1 MKEQPEENTSETEDF
16 SAVAAKPQM
25 AKSFGPTLVDA
36 RNAARKSVEE
46 ISETTRIQASY
57 LRALETEDW
66 SNVPGGV
73 IGRGFVRLLS
83 RELSMDAEELM
94 SLYIESRSDGNA
106 YPVHVVPKPNSNIKL
121 KNNGSFLPK
130 YIILGIILLLILG
143 WLGYLGVRKFAS
155 TGETTGHRENIE
167 SLEPEP
173 ESAKAADAVGWDIEK
188 NTSSTGALSE
198 NKKHTAATSAQQRPA
213 AEGILDLKIQ
223 AVESVWVS
231 VVSDGRDKKE
241 QRLGPGEARSFAAN
255 NNFAVRL
262 GSAGSVR
269 LFWNGELL
277 KIPGK
282 PDQTLDLS
290 LPRDLNDL
298 TL

>member
-1 MKEQPEENTSETEDF
+1 MKEQPEENTSEAENS
-16 SAVAAKPQM
+16 SAGVEKPQT
-25 AKSFGPTLVDA
+25 AKSFGPALAAA
-36 RNAARKSVEE
+36 RNAAKKSVEE
-46 ISETTRIQASY
+46 ISETTRIQPSY

-66 SNVPGGV
+66 DNVPGGV

-83 RELSMDAEELM
+83 RELSVDAGSLM

-106 YPVHVVPKPNSNIKL
+106 YPVHVVPKPNSKIKL
-121 KNNGSFLPK
+121 KNTGYLLPK
-130 YIILGIILLLILG
+130 SIIFGIVLLLILG
-143 WLGYLGVRKFAS
+143 WLGYWGVRKFAS
-155 TGETTGHRENIE
+155 SGETTGRQENIE
-167 SLEPEP
+167 SSESER
-173 ESAKAADAVGWDIEK
+173 ESAKAAEAGDGAGEK
-188 NTSSTGALSE
+188 NIHIDQASSE
-198 NKKHTAATSAQQRPA
+198 NKQHAAKTSAQQRPA
-213 AEGILDLKIQ
+213 AVGLLDLKIQ

-241 QRLGPGEARSFAAN
+241 QTMGPGEARSFEAK

-282 PDQTLDLS
+282 PGQLLDLS

-298 TL
+298 AL